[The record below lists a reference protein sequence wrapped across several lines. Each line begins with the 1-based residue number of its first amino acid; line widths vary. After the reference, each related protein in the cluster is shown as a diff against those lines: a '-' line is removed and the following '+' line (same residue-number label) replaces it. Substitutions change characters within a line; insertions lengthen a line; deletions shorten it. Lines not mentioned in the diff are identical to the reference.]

1 MRYRLAQSSTKLA
14 RNARIR
20 CLEDGGDCPV
30 SSRRRLSTRSHP
42 MRRNRV
48 RLVLALVATTILTAC
63 ADLSTGPQAPTGPRF
78 QTEEDSLL
86 HQDSVLSRT
95 SNSQGS
101 QV

>member
-1 MRYRLAQSSTKLA
+1 
-14 RNARIR
+14 
-20 CLEDGGDCPV
+20 
-30 SSRRRLSTRSHP
+30 

-48 RLVLALVATTILTAC
+48 RLVLALVATTILSAC

-78 QTEEDSLL
+78 DVDSAA
-86 HQDSVLSRT
+86 QADTINTRV

>member
-1 MRYRLAQSSTKLA
+1 
-14 RNARIR
+14 
-20 CLEDGGDCPV
+20 
-30 SSRRRLSTRSHP
+30 

-63 ADLSTGPQAPTGPRF
+63 ADLSTGPHAPTGPRSDV
-78 QTEEDSLL
+78 DSAA
-86 HQDSVLSRT
+86 QADTINTRV